1 MVLYRASGGL
11 MGFAVGTMSDAMND
25 LSSKRKEASDSDA
38 AHHYVSIRGLDKIY
52 HSARGDVL
60 ALKGIDLDIRK
71 AEFLS
76 VVGPSGCGKSTLLK
90 CVAGLTDATEG
101 QVEIEGERVKGP
113 PEHLGIVFQR
123 DVLLDWRSVLDNVLL
138 PIEFRR
144 ANRAQWIERG
154 RKLLALFGLSG
165 YEKRFPW
172 ELSGGQRQRVAICRA
187 LLDEPR
193 LLLMD
198 EPFGALDALT
208 RDELN
213 VELQRIWDETH
224 KTVLF
229 ITHSIF
235 EAVFLS
241 DRLVVMSHNPGE
253 IQEIIDIDL
262 PRPRPLSIRET
273 PEFTAYAGRVRSIF
287 EQLGIMRRD
296 VSV

>member
-1 MVLYRASGGL
+1 
-11 MGFAVGTMSDAMND
+11 MND
-25 LSSKRKEASDSDA
+25 LSVKEEAARDA
-38 AHHYVSIRGLDKIY
+38 EAGEHYVRIHGLSKVY

-71 AEFLS
+71 AEFMS

-90 CVAGLTDATEG
+90 CVAGLAEATQG
-101 QVEIEGERVKGP
+101 QVEIEGELVTGP

-144 ANRAQWIERG
+144 ANRNQWLERG
-154 RKLLALFGLSG
+154 RDLLKLFGLSG
-165 YEKRFPW
+165 YENRYPW

-187 LLDEPR
+187 LLDDPR

-253 IQEIIDIDL
+253 IQEIIEIDL

-273 PEFTAYAGRVRSIF
+273 PEFAAYAGRVRSIF
-287 EQLGIMRRD
+287 EHLGIMRRG
-296 VSV
+296 V